1 MDILK
6 FDKEFCNRLKGY
18 IKERK
23 GVTRT
28 ADWFCLKGHRLL
40 SLDPIE
46 NRFCVNLLKKF
57 DGKKRDFFFFLGIMK
72 T

>member
-1 MDILK
+1 M
-6 FDKEFCNRLKGY
+6 KGG

-23 GVTRT
+23 VTRI
-28 ADWFCLKGHRLL
+28 ADWFCLKGHKLL

-57 DGKKRDFFFFLGIMK
+57 AGKKRDFFFFLGIMK